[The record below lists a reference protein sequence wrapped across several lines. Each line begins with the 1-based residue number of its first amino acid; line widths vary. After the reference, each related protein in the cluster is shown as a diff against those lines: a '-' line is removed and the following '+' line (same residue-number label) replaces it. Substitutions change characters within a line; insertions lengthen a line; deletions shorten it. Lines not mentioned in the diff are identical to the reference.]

1 MSSTLTITT
10 IQTDLRWEDKAAN
23 LQCLEEKIQAIR
35 EPTEIVILP
44 EMFSTGFSMKPEG
57 LAEKMDGPT
66 MAWMKTTAAQ
76 KKIILTG
83 SLIIEEEGNFY
94 NRLIWMLPNGQ
105 YGFYDKRHRFAFAG
119 ENEHYTAGRRRLIA
133 SVKGW
138 KVLPLVCYDLRF
150 PVWSRQTP
158 PAAPP
163 RAGSPGPLSAGP
175 TPGSSPDSSS
185 PDPPLEYDLL
195 LYVANWPERRNHA
208 WKTLL
213 QARAIENQCFVVGL
227 NRIGNDGN
235 NIYHSGDSM
244 IIDPL
249 GMPLYQGGREPATF
263 TYTLWKEK
271 LDEVRT
277 RFPFWR
283 DADHFSIEP

>member
-10 IQTDLRWEDKAAN
+10 IQTDLKWEDKAAN
-23 LQCLEEKIQAIR
+23 LQCLEEKILNIQ

-44 EMFSTGFSMKPEG
+44 EMFSTGFSMKPQP

-66 MAWMKTTAAQ
+66 MAWMKTIAAQ

-83 SLIIEEEGNFY
+83 SLIIEEEGNYF

-105 YGFYDKRHRFAFAG
+105 YGYYDKRHRFAFAG
-119 ENEHYTAGRRRLIA
+119 ENEQYTAGHRRLIA

-158 PAAPP
+158 
-163 RAGSPGPLSAGP
+163 SA
-175 TPGSSPDSSS
+175 DSN
-185 PDPPLEYDLL
+185 LEYDLL
-195 LYVANWPERRNHA
+195 LYVGNWPERRIHA

-227 NRIGNDGN
+227 NRVGNDGH
-235 NIYHSGDSM
+235 NIWHSGDSM

-249 GMPLYQGGREPATF
+249 GAPLYHAGHEAAIF

-271 LDEVRT
+271 LDETRS